1 MTIKDEPKALHND
14 VFIET
19 IFEQPACIASHFELK
34 GNSSKNINICTQ
46 FSVLSLVLFHRNKQ
60 VFGV

>member
-1 MTIKDEPKALHND
+1 MLYEVITMTIKDEPKALHND

-34 GNSSKNINICTQ
+34 GNSSKNISYN
-46 FSVLSLVLFHRNKQ
+46 FV
-60 VFGV
+60 